1 LREKLEGNHQV
12 LIDPYQNGES
22 YDFII
27 TDYLNESSCPIYHIG
42 TQLKMYDVVQLKS
55 IIQELYNQKAR
66 QSEKIATQTPF
77 PIEHR

>member
-1 LREKLEGNHQV
+1 MKK
-12 LIDPYQNGES
+12 ISAY
-22 YDFII
+22 II
-27 TDYLNESSCPIYHIG
+27 HYLG